1 MLQDFLYMATRQSP
15 NKEAIIIPGKNRRAY
30 TYAEVLSSSMATA
43 SWLLAK
49 GMPAGFRGA
58 LLTDDPFDYITSY
71 FGIMIAG
78 GIVVGLNTQ
87 TSERTLKTVLNNC
100 TASVIFA
107 HAKYLKYL
115 ENVLGQTPSVISAV
129 ISNLGACT
137 LKTTCFVKWNDHQEI
152 MEYRGKFNAEVSASS
167 GPNQEDIAQIIY
179 TSGTTGEPKGVML
192 RHSNLTANTSSIIKY
207 LGLTAN
213 DRIMAVLPFFYS
225 YGNSVMLTHIAAG
238 GSLVVNQNF
247 TYPNVILDQMLE
259 ERVTGFSGVPSTF
272 AILLN
277 RSTIRNYH
285 FPSLRYI
292 TQAGAA
298 MSPVQARKLKKIF
311 PEVDLFIMYGQ
322 TEASARLAYLNPANF
337 EKKSG
342 SIGKAIPGV
351 TLKLLDSAG
360 QPVSTGETGEIV
372 AQGDNIMAGYWEK
385 PDETA
390 RVVRQEGLWTG
401 DLATQDKEGYLY
413 IISRRSDI
421 IKSGS
426 HRIGPKEIE
435 DVILEHEATHEVAVI
450 GVEDEI
456 LGEVIKACVILKPGV
471 ICSDKDIIKHCRKNL
486 QMFKVPVTV
495 DFFDEFPITATGK
508 IRKTVLKLSIEKITF
523 PEGCKTKKGKCSA

>member
-1 MLQDFLYMATRQSP
+1 MLQDYLYIAARQSP

-30 TYAEVLSSSMATA
+30 TYAEVLSASMATA
-43 SWLLAK
+43 NWLCSK
-49 GMPAGFRGA
+49 GPPTGFRGA
-58 LLTDDPFDYITSY
+58 VLTDDPFDYIASY

-87 TSERTLKTVLNNC
+87 TSDRTLKTVLNNSA
-100 TASVIFA
+100 ASVIFA
-107 HAKYLKYL
+107 HVKYLRYL
-115 ENVLGQTPSVISAV
+115 ENVLEQAPSVMTTV
-129 ISNLGACT
+129 VSNLSART
-137 LKTTCFVKWNDHQEI
+137 PKTTSSVEWKDHAEVL
-152 MEYRGKFNAEVSASS
+152 EYPGRFNAEADASS
-167 GPNQEDIAQIIY
+167 RPNPEDIAQIIY

-213 DRIMAVLPFFYS
+213 DRVMAVLPFFYS

-238 GSLVVNQNF
+238 GSMVVNQNF
-247 TYPNVILDQMLE
+247 TYPNVILNQMVDE
-259 ERVTGFSGVPSTF
+259 SVTGFSGVPSTF

-277 RSTIRNYH
+277 RSAIRNYQ
-285 FPSLRYI
+285 FPSLCYI

-298 MSPVQARKLKKIF
+298 MSPVQARKLKKII

-322 TEASARLAYLNPANF
+322 TEASARLAYLNPADV
-337 EKKSG
+337 EKKAG

-351 TLKLLDSAG
+351 TLRILGSDG

-372 AQGDNIMAGYWEK
+372 AQGNNIMAGYWEN

-390 RVVRQEGLWTG
+390 KVLREEGLWTG
-401 DLATQDKEGYLY
+401 DLATQDEEGYLY
-413 IISRRSDI
+413 IVSRRSDL

-435 DVILEHEATHEVAVI
+435 DVILEHEAIHEVAVI

-456 LGEVIKACVILKPGV
+456 LGEAIKACVVLKPDV
-471 ICSDKDIIKHCRKNL
+471 TCSDKDIIKHCRKNL
-486 QMFKVPVTV
+486 QMFKVPTTV
-495 DFFDEFPITATGK
+495 DFFNELPKTPTGK
-508 IRKTVLKLSIEKITF
+508 IQKTVLKLSIDKNY
-523 PEGCKTKKGKCSA
+523 PSRKGK